1 MKRNRAHTT
10 NLMPAASALV
20 AGLMVVMACANA
32 DEVVTVEV
40 TREVTVP
47 VEVVQ
52 SVEVTRE
59 VTVEVEKQVML
70 EVTREV
76 VREVETVVTATPTP
90 ATPTAT
96 PGAQIDI
103 DVESAMRDVP
113 LSNFVERGQYAVGM
127 SELFFHDPDREFD
140 RWNSMH
146 ASNAYRDM
154 LRNVNAAGEKQIVA
168 TRIWYPAQA
177 GAGALMQDFNSL
189 FTTSSDT
196 FRRSYQGTLSW
207 ILGQVTPVDGGTGT
221 ADIVAPLAERVLG
234 ASWNAPVA
242 DGKFPV
248 IIAAHGLGGNSLMWV
263 SFAGY
268 LASHGYVVVGAD
280 FISDGSLPNVFDSPD
295 SKYAQS
301 AMQQDV
307 DGAYR
312 LIFSEQKVI
321 PRFYDYFYDS
331 SGRAAPDGGE
341 RVGGMMA
348 DFFTQ
353 RVGDVLTIIDGLDL
367 LSADATSCA
376 SGFSER
382 GQPNFGGSACGMF
395 ADSLDMTTV
404 GVMGHSLGSMT
415 AQFAVASSE
424 RVTAAVGYNN
434 GPPRYWEPVGI
445 FGDGTSSDGQPAGN
459 PNPVMQIYGS
469 EDAFVQW
476 VFRGIMWNDLS
487 AAGGDPTDIWTLEQE
502 QVLPTNENPQPI
514 ARNAYQRATGDKALI
529 LAKDVTHGSLVELP
543 AAELISDAT
552 SLVVDG
558 VRYTTRGEGARP
570 RKAVGN
576 DVLDASRAGETF
588 SPLGWGEV
596 DGVQM
601 YIPAFIRNYYTRS
614 WFDYYLKDDESGLRF
629 RDDPIPELGVLDV
642 RSEIGN

>member
-113 LSNFVERGQYAVGM
+113 LSNFVERGHYAVGM

-168 TRIWYPAQA
+168 TRIWYPAEA
-177 GAGALMQDFNSL
+177 GADSLMQDFNGL

-307 DGAYR
+307 DAAYR
-312 LIFSEQKVI
+312 LIISEQKVI
-321 PRFYDYFYDS
+321 PRFYDYFHDS

-376 SGFSER
+376 SGFAER

-552 SLVVDG
+552 PLVVDG

-596 DGVQM
+596 DGVPM

-642 RSEIGN
+642 RSAIGN

>member
-113 LSNFVERGQYAVGM
+113 LSDFVERGQYAVGM

-177 GAGALMQDFNSL
+177 GAGALMQDFNGL

-196 FRRSYQGTLSW
+196 FRRSYQGALSW

-221 ADIVAPLAERVLG
+221 ADIAAPLAERVLG

-543 AAELISDAT
+543 AADLISDAT
-552 SLVVDG
+552 PLVVDG

-576 DVLDASRAGETF
+576 DVLDAGRAGETF

-596 DGVQM
+596 DGVPM

-614 WFDYYLKDDESGLRF
+614 WFDYYLKDDGSGLRF